1 MKTLTLQIRKGLNS
15 ELDKTIQPG
24 GYKEIE
30 IFEAIIDGEVVES
43 SQVCDHHIS
52 IMQVHKET
60 LYKALNYIK
69 NGRYE

>member
-30 IFEAIIDGEVVES
+30 IFEAIIDGEVVEMCEYEDS
-43 SQVCDHHIS
+43 CWIL
-52 IMQVHKET
+52 MKEV
-60 LYKALNYIK
+60 K
-69 NGRYE
+69 NRLDRELKFLR